1 MVHGSI
7 LAMKLSVRGQAT
19 VEYIF
24 ILAFAVIL
32 GFNIINAYT
41 DFFKN
46 SMGGVSHVLSTH
58 LTVGVCQKDCW
69 FNGYQ
74 NSFQGGGP

>member
-1 MVHGSI
+1 
-7 LAMKLSVRGQAT
+7 MKTNSCGQAT

-32 GFNIINAYT
+32 GFNVVDRFTN
-41 DFFKN
+41 FFKD

-58 LTVGVCQKDCW
+58 LTVGVCKTECW
-69 FNGYQ
+69 Y
-74 NSFQGGGP
+74 NSYYNQHNGGGP

>member
-1 MVHGSI
+1 
-7 LAMKLSVRGQAT
+7 MKLHERGQAT

-41 DFFKN
+41 DFFKTA
-46 SMGGVSHVLSTH
+46 MGGVSHVLSTH
-58 LTVGVCQKDCW
+58 LTVGVCKKECW
-69 FNGYQ
+69 FDGYQ
-74 NSFQGGGP
+74 NSFTGSGP

>member
-1 MVHGSI
+1 
-7 LAMKLSVRGQAT
+7 MKLSQCGQAT

-32 GFNIINAYT
+32 GFNVVNRFT
-41 DFFKN
+41 DFFKD

-58 LTVGVCQKDCW
+58 LTIGVCQAECW
-69 FNGYQ
+69 YPGYV
-74 NSFQGGGP
+74 NSYSGGQ

>member
-1 MVHGSI
+1 
-7 LAMKLSVRGQAT
+7 MKSFRCGQAT

-32 GFNIINAYT
+32 GFNIINKFT
-41 DFFKN
+41 DFFKD

-58 LTVGVCQKDCW
+58 LTIGVCQAECW
-69 FNGYQ
+69 YSGYG
-74 NSFQGGGP
+74 NSYTGGGP

>member
-1 MVHGSI
+1 
-7 LAMKLSVRGQAT
+7 MKLKSCGQAT

-24 ILAFAVIL
+24 ILAFAVLL
-32 GFNIINAYT
+32 GFNVLTRFT

-58 LTVGVCQKDCW
+58 LTVGICDRECW
-69 FNGYQ
+69 YNGYD
-74 NSFQGGGP
+74 NGYKGGSN

>member
-1 MVHGSI
+1 MNTKSC
-7 LAMKLSVRGQAT
+7 GQAT

-32 GFNIINAYT
+32 GFNVITKFT
-41 DFFKN
+41 DFFKD

-58 LTVGVCQKDCW
+58 LTVGVCAKECW
-69 FNGYQ
+69 FNGY
-74 NSFQGGGP
+74 NNNYTGGGE

>member
-1 MVHGSI
+1 
-7 LAMKLSVRGQAT
+7 MKLNNFGQAT

-32 GFNIINAYT
+32 GFNVINKFT
-41 DFFKN
+41 DFFKD

-58 LTVGVCQKDCW
+58 LTVGVCRNECW
-69 FNGYQ
+69 FNGYD
-74 NSFQGGGP
+74 NSYQGGGP

>member
-1 MVHGSI
+1 
-7 LAMKLSVRGQAT
+7 MKPSQFGQAT

-46 SMGGVSHVLSTH
+46 SMAGVSHVLSTH
-58 LTVGVCQKDCW
+58 LTVGVCRQICW
-69 FNGYQ
+69 FDGYQ
-74 NSFQGGGP
+74 NSYQGNGP

>member
-1 MVHGSI
+1 MQAHNC
-7 LAMKLSVRGQAT
+7 GQAT

-32 GFNIINAYT
+32 GFNIINKYT
-41 DFFKN
+41 DFFSE

-58 LTVGVCQKDCW
+58 LTVGVCEAECW
-69 FNGYQ
+69 SSSYD
-74 NSFQGGGP
+74 NSFSGSGP

>member
-1 MVHGSI
+1 
-7 LAMKLSVRGQAT
+7 MKAHSSCGQAT

-32 GFNIINAYT
+32 GFNIINKYT
-41 DFFKN
+41 TFFSE

-58 LTVGVCQKDCW
+58 LTIGVCPVECW
-69 FNGYQ
+69 FDGYH
-74 NSFQGGGP
+74 NSYKGTGP